1 MKNLIILIL
10 VAVLLQSCRIC
21 CNGEPKHY
29 NARNLTDRVF
39 VDTSGAPCIDV
50 PEIIALTDIVGKPV
64 DKLNDGVYIVVLSNN
79 ERVIIVN

>member
-1 MKNLIILIL
+1 MKKLIILIL
-10 VAVLLQSCRIC
+10 VTVLLQSCRIC

-39 VDTSGAPCIDV
+39 VDTLGAPCIDV
-50 PEIIALTDIVGKPV
+50 PEIVVLTDIVGKPV

>member
-1 MKNLIILIL
+1 MKKLITIILI
-10 VAVLLQSCRIC
+10 AAILQSCRVC
-21 CNGEPKHY
+21 CNSEPKHY

-50 PEIIALTDIVGKPV
+50 PEIVVLTDIVGKPV
-64 DKLNDGVYIVVLSNN
+64 EKLNDGVYIVVLSNN

>member
-1 MKNLIILIL
+1 
-10 VAVLLQSCRIC
+10 
-21 CNGEPKHY
+21 
-29 NARNLTDRVF
+29 VF

>member
-10 VAVLLQSCRIC
+10 IAATLQSCRIC
-21 CNGEPKHY
+21 CNGNPKHY

-50 PEIIALTDIVGKPV
+50 PEIVVLTDIVGKPV
-64 DKLNDGVYIVVLSNN
+64 EKLNDGVYIVVLSNN

>member
-1 MKNLIILIL
+1 MKKITLLLGII
-10 VAVLLQSCRIC
+10 VLLQSCRIC

-50 PEIIALTDIVGKPV
+50 PEIVVLTDIVGKPV